1 MEFSVQDQGVYFDN
15 IWGYKGDTFYP
26 DFDAYYW
33 EWDGYFDPGQTLTC
47 FTPAQ
52 IEGWN
57 EFSWDNARVRP
68 PRRAAGPGDGRGQAR
83 RVHPPDAA
91 GHVRGRPCFVTV
103 HPYKLQAYR
112 TSTWDGWKLTGNG
125 GKDGPEF
132 AFLSAS
138 MPWAYYDLTPKAV
151 EEETSNLGLWVAIIV
166 GVVVVVGVVLWLI
179 VRARRGGPAEEV

>member
-1 MEFSVQDQGVYFDN
+1 MQDQGVYFDS
-15 IWGYKGDTFYP
+15 IWGYKGNTFYP

-57 EFSWDNARVRP
+57 EFSWDNAEYGRLDELQAKEMDP
-68 PRRAAGPGDGRGQAR
+68 DKRAEYIWQMQQIMYE
-83 RVHPPDAA
+83 DA
-91 GHVRGRPCFVTV
+91 PCFVTV

-125 GKDGPEF
+125 GQDGPEF

-151 EEETSNLGLWVAIIV
+151 EEEESNLGLWVGIIV
-166 GVVVVVGVVLWLI
+166 AIVVVVGIAAWLI
-179 VRARRGGPAEEV
+179 ARGRRGGPATEA